1 MTDAEHK
8 ELFLYLQDTKIEAF
22 RLASEININ
31 ININNL
37 ESIKIKLEFLK
48 KVYNENKAKYQY
60 DHNLNGELIDLLR
73 GISRIEIAILA
84 IEK

>member
-31 ININNL
+31 NL
-37 ESIKIKLEFLK
+37 ESIKVKLEFLK

>member
-8 ELFLYLQDTKIEAF
+8 ELFLYLQNTKIEAF
-22 RLASEININ
+22 RLASE

>member
-22 RLASEININ
+22 RLASEIN

>member
-22 RLASEININ
+22 RLASE